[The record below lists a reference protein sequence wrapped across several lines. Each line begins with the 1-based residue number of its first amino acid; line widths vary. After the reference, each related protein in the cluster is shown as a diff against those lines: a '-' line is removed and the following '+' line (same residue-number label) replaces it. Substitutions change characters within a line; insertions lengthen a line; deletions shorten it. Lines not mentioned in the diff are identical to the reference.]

1 MLLVHERAS
10 LQMSEQSNKGSLNAK
25 ALQVPGSKS
34 SVAPRRTSAKDVDIK
49 ENTGKRHLGKANT
62 LVMRSLD
69 QLARKYTSNGEAD
82 ANNQLQEVLDSHT
95 GLMLFSNHLHSE
107 YSSENIQF
115 WEAARDFPLHPSLK
129 ECRRL
134 VQLYIMEGSEFQI
147 NISQAVRNQVI
158 EESGELGEVE
168 PDEAVWKTRRDLFEL
183 AKLEIFQL
191 MVRDS
196 FPRFRRSQLYRVYK
210 KKLAIDQAQETRS
223 EAKRRVENPCKSP
236 DCGREAKQHGYCE
249 THVKQQQEKSQALLD
264 QIEASYTAMGR
275 PASSL
280 TLQDVLDHQL
290 GSCFF
295 AHHCAI
301 EVKEAGESRLQG
313 ETAKAQINPQHYYN
327 CYKLIAEFKHA
338 PSFNT
343 ASLCVANHLEAGAPC
358 PVEISSTCRAT
369 VLGIIDPLRK
379 EARAASGEAPNTP
392 TRSLVALT
400 AGGDKSVDV
409 DVFSA
414 VSAPPVDTFDEV
426 AKTVLQALGEVFTRF
441 VCSPWFEPCKV
452 QMSDWDDSASLHD

>member
-1 MLLVHERAS
+1 MT
-10 LQMSEQSNKGSLNAK
+10 EQSNKGSLVAK
-25 ALQVPGSKS
+25 ALNVPGSKPL
-34 SVAPRRTSAKDVDIK
+34 VASRRTSNKDVDVK

-69 QLARKYTSNGEAD
+69 QLARKYTSNGEGD
-82 ANNQLQEVLDSHT
+82 AGGQLQEVLDNHT
-95 GLMLFSNHLHSE
+95 GLMLFSNHLLSE

-115 WEAARDFPLHPSLK
+115 WEAARDFPRNPSLK
-129 ECRRL
+129 ECTRL

-147 NISQAVRNQVI
+147 NISQVVRNQVM
-158 EESGELGEVE
+158 EEFGELGGSE
-168 PDEAVWKTRRDLFEL
+168 PDASVWKTKRDLFEL

-196 FPRFRRSQLYRVYK
+196 FPRFRRSQLYKLYK
-210 KKLAIDQAQETRS
+210 KKLAIDQAQEARS
-223 EAKRRVENPCKSP
+223 EAKRRVENPCKSHE
-236 DCGREAKQHGYCE
+236 CGREAKLHGLCDE
-249 THVKQQQEKSQALLD
+249 HQKLQQEKSQALLD
-264 QIEASYTAMGR
+264 QIEASYAAMKPP
-275 PASSL
+275 PAL

-313 ETAKAQINPQHYYN
+313 GTVKTQINPQHYYN
-327 CYKLIAEFKHA
+327 CYKLISEFKHS

-358 PVEISSTCRAT
+358 SVEISASCRDNI
-369 VLGIIDPLRK
+369 LGIIAPLRK
-379 EARAASGEAPNTP
+379 VAREALGEAPLTP
-392 TRSLVALT
+392 TRSAQADNPL
-400 AGGDKSVDV
+400 DV

-414 VSAPPVDTFDEV
+414 VPAPAADIFDEV
-426 AKTVLQALGEVFTRF
+426 ALTVLQALSEVFTRF
-441 VCSPWFEPCKV
+441 VSSPWFEPCKA
-452 QMSDWDDSASLHD
+452 QMIDWDDSLPS